1 MYKTSNTQQG
11 INTKL
16 LNKVVMKYQRTG
28 TKYEWM
34 MFWAIESNQKKRVQ
48 ATEVQIFHLLGIL
61 DLCEMEVNLTYKTLR
76 VRTMEL

>member
-1 MYKTSNTQQG
+1 
-11 INTKL
+11 
-16 LNKVVMKYQRTG
+16 MKYQRTG

-48 ATEVQIFHLLGIL
+48 ATEVQIFRLFGIL